1 MKKVISF
8 LLLSILLITITPV
21 ITQAEDVTEQNQSP
35 MIEEF
40 SIPVY
45 EDINSLIDSPKK
57 AAVVKK
63 VADIK
68 FWVTPYTK
76 QIQWTVIMKPGYLFG
91 SFKATIHVTDLT
103 SGKRDG
109 YHDLK
114 TRAGNLNV
122 SHLIGHT
129 MFAQIVSGKL
139 LTNKGVAQTIPSG
152 SALKWKA
159 K

>member
-68 FWVTPYTK
+68 FWVTPNTK
-76 QIQWTVIMKPGYLFG
+76 T
-91 SFKATIHVTDLT
+91 
-103 SGKRDG
+103 
-109 YHDLK
+109 
-114 TRAGNLNV
+114 N
-122 SHLIGHT
+122 T
-129 MFAQIVSGKL
+129 MDCYYEARIFIRFVYS
-139 LTNKGVAQTIPSG
+139 NYSCYR
-152 SALKWKA
+152 SD
-159 K
+159 